1 MKKLCV
7 IILSIFTVYYSTYK
21 KRFVIIPQM
30 IKITVLPVYTPTQLW
45 DNTDKREY
53 ICQYIKH
60 LKAAGSESIKHTD
73 DFIQRLEKW
82 KKTQS

>member
-7 IILSIFTVYYSTYK
+7 ILLSIFTVYYSTYK

-30 IKITVLPVYTPTQLW
+30 IKITVLYTSTQLW

-53 ICQYIKH
+53 ICQYTKH
-60 LKAAGSESIKHTD
+60 LKATGSESIKHTD
-73 DFIQRLEKW
+73 DLIQRLEKW